1 MEGNQEYFRGKHV
14 VVTGAASGI
23 GLALTE
29 ELLSYGAA
37 KAVLADF
44 NEDGLDRQAS
54 RLSQAYPGRVLGV
67 VCDVT
72 KEDQVQNLISRA
84 ADFSDGRIDLLI
96 NNAGAGFGG
105 CFVEPSTDSEIT
117 KILPVS
123 SNQDWEKAFAL
134 NFYGALY
141 GCRAVIPLMQAQ
153 GGGQIVNVISGIAF
167 SPMAYQTRYAATKAA
182 LNALSLALRYEFWD
196 DQIKVSSATPGT
208 TATAIW
214 GDLGAPESA
223 QTAQQSAQRILTGVA
238 NNDRLILGD
247 DGDVSGANYC
257 FNSNPEAMAGNDTY
271 LLDVARTRRSGRMV
285 V

>member
-1 MEGNQEYFRGKHV
+1 
-14 VVTGAASGI
+14 
-23 GLALTE
+23 
-29 ELLSYGAA
+29 
-37 KAVLADF
+37 
-44 NEDGLDRQAS
+44 
-54 RLSQAYPGRVLGV
+54 VLGV

-271 LLDVARTRRSGRMV
+271 LLDVARTRRSGKMV